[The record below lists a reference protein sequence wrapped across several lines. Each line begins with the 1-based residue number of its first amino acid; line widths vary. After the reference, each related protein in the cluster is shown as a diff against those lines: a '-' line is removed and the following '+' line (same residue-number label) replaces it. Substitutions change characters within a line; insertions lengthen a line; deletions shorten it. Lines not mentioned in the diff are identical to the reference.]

1 MTSLILIAQEYRA
14 AAQTLSD
21 LDLDAQTIADTLEG
35 IGGDLETKAKNVALM
50 VRSLRAD
57 SAAIKQWAQDASAR
71 AKSTDARADHL
82 LDYLANCMT
91 MGGIERVEAPG
102 VVLSWRKSSAV
113 VIDTPEL
120 VPVEYWR
127 QKPAPEAEPDKL
139 KISEAIK
146 FGTPVPG
153 AHVEQRRSL
162 QIK

>member
-21 LDLDAQTIADTLEG
+21 LDLDVQTIADTLEG
-35 IGGDLETKAKNVALM
+35 IGGDLETKAQNVALM
-50 VRSLRAD
+50 ARSLDAD
-57 SAAIKQWAQDASAR
+57 AAAIKQWSKDASERAKATEAR
-71 AKSTDARADHL
+71 AERL
-82 LDYLANCMT
+82 REYLAACMT
-91 MGGIERVEAPG
+91 LAGAERIEAPG

-113 VIDTPEL
+113 VIDTPDLIPAEF
-120 VPVEYWR
+120 WR

-139 KISEAIK
+139 KIAEAIK
-146 FGTPVPG
+146 FGADVPG